1 MKSQAVFLGTGTSQG
16 VPVIGCN
23 CLVCNSSNS
32 KDARLRSSL
41 LVLTHK
47 LRILIDIGP
56 DFRAQMLKTDN
67 SYINAIILTHQ
78 HRDHTAGLDDIR
90 PIFYLYKK
98 PIEIYS
104 ERNVSDALKSDFRY
118 LFDGTDYPGKPQFII
133 NEIKNATFYIK
144 KLPITPI
151 RVMHYKLPVFGY
163 RIADLAYVTDAN
175 YISESEKRKL
185 LNLDILII
193 NSLQKEKH
201 ISHYSLEESLD
212 LIKEL
217 RPKKAYLTHISH
229 CMGLHDKINKE
240 LPKNVFLAY
249 DNLKIAF

>member
-23 CLVCNSSNS
+23 CQVCNSSNS
-32 KDARLRSSL
+32 KDVRLRSSL
-41 LVLTHK
+41 LLLHHE

-56 DFRAQMLKTDN
+56 DFRTQMLNTDN
-67 SYINAIILTHQ
+67 TYINAILLTHQ

-90 PIFYLYKK
+90 PIFYLHKK
-98 PIEIYS
+98 PIEIYA
-104 ERNVSDALKSDFRY
+104 ERIVLDALKSDFRY

-133 NEIKNATFYIK
+133 NEITNTTFYVK
-144 KLPITPI
+144 KVPIIPI
-151 RVMHYKLPVFGY
+151 RVMHYKLPVLGY

-185 LNLDILII
+185 LNLDILIV

-201 ISHYSLEESLD
+201 ISHYNLEESLD

-217 RPKKAYLTHISH
+217 KPKKAYLTHISH

-240 LPKNVFLAY
+240 LPDNIFLAY
-249 DNLKIAF
+249 DNLKIQF